1 MNAGR
6 RSKQK
11 RRATGSGPG
20 KLNPRDVGVSAAS
33 GGKWSLSVGGVL
45 TFIDMFARDVQD
57 QIPLLAMIC
66 SIEVAIGVAAITFIL
81 IFVTKLLS
89 QKKSDNR
96 TGSK

>member
-1 MNAGR
+1 MTGK
-6 RSKQK
+6 SKPK
-11 RRATGSGPG
+11 RRMTGSPAGT
-20 KLNPRDVGVSAAS
+20 LNPRDVGVSAAES
-33 GGKWSLSVGGVL
+33 GGWSLSVGSILAG
-45 TFIDMFARDVQD
+45 IDLFAHQLQD

-81 IFVTKLLS
+81 IFVTKLLK